1 MCTFIVNFE
10 LQAWNNGDTFKL
22 LGYELPLRKI
32 VLNKRS
38 DKMENSKIDFVSV
51 TELANEKVSK
61 EQIERMCHR
70 YYWAGEYCKNKD
82 VVEVACGAGLG
93 LGYIKSMSKSIVG
106 GDISND
112 ILDIAKSHY
121 GERINLLQFGADELP
136 YDDSSKDV
144 IILFE
149 AIYYLPDVEKFV
161 DECSRVLRKNGSI
174 LIATANKDLYDF
186 NPSPHSHRYFGTVEL
201 FKLFHNKGY
210 TCELFACFPVSDIS
224 WRQKILRPIKK
235 LVVSLGIMP
244 KSMRGKKLL
253 KRLVFGDLV
262 PMPSEITENMYPYE
276 APIRLSVDNAEADT
290 KHKVLY
296 CAAVKNN
303 D

>member
-1 MCTFIVNFE
+1 MCTFVVIFE
-10 LQAWNNGDTFKL
+10 LQAWNNGDTFIL
-22 LGYELPLRKI
+22 LGYELQLRKM
-32 VLNKRS
+32 VVNKRR

-51 TELANEKVSK
+51 TELANEKVPK

-112 ILDIAKSHY
+112 VLDIAKSHY
-121 GERINLLQFGADELP
+121 GECINLLQFGADELP

-149 AIYYLPDVEKFV
+149 AIYYLPDAKKFT
-161 DECSRVLRKNGSI
+161 DECRRVLRPDGVI

-186 NPSPHSHRYFGTVEL
+186 NPSPNSYTYYGVTELNHIFNQNGFSCRCFG
-201 FKLFHNKGY
+201 Y
-210 TCELFACFPVSDIS
+210 YPVNTIS
-224 WRQKILRPIKK
+224 LRQQVMRPIKK
-235 LVVSLGIMP
+235 LAVSLGLIP
-244 KSMRGKKLL
+244 KTMKGKKWL
-253 KRLVFGDLV
+253 KRLVFGELHE
-262 PMPSEITENMYPYE
+262 MPSEITHDIIMYKTPNE
-276 APIRLSVDNAEADT
+276 ISVSLPDHA
-290 KHKVLY
+290 HKVIY
-296 CAAVKNN
+296 CAATLKP
-303 D
+303 